1 MSWRKDSKIDWSR
14 GPVQCAV
21 DGCSTMLRP
30 NNRRAEGKW
39 TNTVQHKGRGMCFK
53 HWQASRAEERLS
65 KRPHDRSWVP
75 QMTIRGTAAVVYWP
89 LPAEG
94 TQLRYEKQDL
104 ERWVRLEL
112 EQLGYKETGRTT
124 LAVHHGQDPFIS
136 AAFHV
141 RVVPLQLTH
150 LASPGV
156 AA

>member
-1 MSWRKDSKIDWSR
+1 MSWRKASKIDWSR
-14 GPVQCAV
+14 GPVQCTV
-21 DGCSTMLRP
+21 DGCFTMLRP

-39 TNTVQHKGRGMCFK
+39 TNTVQHKGHGMCFK
-53 HWQASRAEERLS
+53 HWQANRAEAGLS
-65 KRPHDRSWVP
+65 EHLHDRSGAP

-94 TQLRYEKQDL
+94 TQLRHEKQDL

-112 EQLGYKETGRTT
+112 EQLGYKEAGRTT

-141 RVVPLQLTH
+141 RFVPLQLPH
-150 LASPGV
+150 LARPGV